1 MKKRLKMD
9 FFLLW
14 LRDFEKIFG
23 VYLSTVSH
31 FSTQKLV
38 LCHKAKIEILNI
50 KPNLNERYVQQGQ

>member
-1 MKKRLKMD
+1 MD

-14 LRDFEKIFG
+14 WHDFEKIFG
-23 VYLSTVSH
+23 GYLSTVSH